1 PRSDGPAP
9 LISGEVSAPTEPT
22 RVKVRPGDT
31 LSGIAHDHHVP
42 MRIIAEA
49 NHLIP
54 PYRLEAGSTL
64 IIPWAGQPAAAPPSQ
79 SLAALPPPTPA
90 AAASPRIE
98 ATALDRLP
106 SAPAEKP
113 PAGAAAPPAAPVP
126 ATEPARPDPKPAA
139 EPPAL
144 NTAAPEPPATTSP
157 LHSPGTFQWPVRGH
171 VVTGY
176 GSGRDGT
183 HNDGINIAAP
193 RGAAVEA

>member
-1 PRSDGPAP
+1 MRKVRVRGCSGASGAWAAALALMVSACAPRSDGPAP

-90 AAASPRIE
+90 GRAATRHRVAMRHPRH
-98 ATALDRLP
+98 T
-106 SAPAEKP
+106 SARVSWA
-113 PAGAAAPPAAPVP
+113 
-126 ATEPARPDPKPAA
+126 
-139 EPPAL
+139 
-144 NTAAPEPPATTSP
+144 
-157 LHSPGTFQWPVRGH
+157 
-171 VVTGY
+171 
-176 GSGRDGT
+176 
-183 HNDGINIAAP
+183 
-193 RGAAVEA
+193 